1 MCEVDACNKKV
12 IAKGKCQ
19 FHYDR
24 FRRYGDVITRPKEIE
39 CLDCKQNFSIG
50 KTGSLPIRCEAC
62 QIDYHRTQMRLDR
75 HRKGLWELYK
85 LTPEEYRAMYDA
97 QNGVCF
103 ICQQTTQGR
112 GQKNNR
118 LAVDH
123 NHSTGKIRGLLCS
136 HCNTA
141 LGLFRD
147 SPELL
152 KSAINYLKERD

>member
-1 MCEVDACNKKV
+1 MCEVNDCNKKT

-24 FRRYGDVITRPKEIE
+24 FRRYGDLTTRPLE
-39 CLDCKQNFSIG
+39 LDCQDCSQSFAVRR
-50 KTGSLPIRCEAC
+50 TGALPIRCELC
-62 QIDYHRTQMRLDR
+62 QIQYHRTQMRLDR

-85 LTPEEYRAMYDA
+85 LTPEQYQEMYDL
-97 QNGVCF
+97 QNGLCY
-103 ICQQTTQGR
+103 ICQKPTEGR
-112 GQKNNR
+112 GKNKNR

-147 SPELL
+147 SQELL
-152 KSAINYLKERD
+152 QSAINYLNERD